1 MWCTREAGCTGC
13 RVRSPGSALTARDAP
28 RAECS
33 LSNKSCALTF
43 TTWSWSTPTTSL
55 TTMDLVRSLYNLR
68 SSAVWIGRCELPW
81 SWEQSAT
88 VSGSPLWL
96 QPTDLAPSDVH
107 YVTFLFQPT
116 DPVTYTM
123 WLFCFNQQIQWR
135 TLCDF
140 SVSANRS
147 SYVHYVT
154 FLFPSTDPVMCNI
167 SGFSVSANRP
177 SDVHCFCFR
186 QQTQWRTLY
195 MAFPFSPTDPSDVH
209 DGYIRLFRF
218 R

>member
-55 TTMDLVRSLYNLR
+55 TTMNLVRSLYTLR

-81 SWEQSAT
+81 SWEQSAA

-116 DPVTYTM
+116 DPVTYSM
-123 WLFCFNQQIQWR
+123 WL
-135 TLCDF
+135 
-140 SVSANRS
+140 
-147 SYVHYVT
+147 
-154 FLFPSTDPVMCNI
+154 
-167 SGFSVSANRP
+167 
-177 SDVHCFCFR
+177 FCFR
-186 QQTQWRTLY
+186 QQTQWYALY
-195 MAFPFSPTDPSDVH
+195 LAFLFQPTDPVTCTVSVSASRPNDVH
-209 DGYIRLFRF
+209 YIRLFRF
-218 R
+218 SQQTPVTYTIYGFSVFASRPQWRTL